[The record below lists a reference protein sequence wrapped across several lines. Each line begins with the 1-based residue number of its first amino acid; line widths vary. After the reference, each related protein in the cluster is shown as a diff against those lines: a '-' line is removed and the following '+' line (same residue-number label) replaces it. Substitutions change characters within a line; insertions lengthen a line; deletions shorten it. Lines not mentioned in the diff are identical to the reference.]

1 MRFFYLLLLSLPFL
15 IFNSCSKDDDIEDQ
29 IEIPT
34 TDTIKPINLWE
45 YKIDLPLDGQSRSDS
60 LFRLVMVDD
69 VILVMNNGNGSLHG
83 LSTNGD
89 LLWKN
94 SNFGKNGLFDIFKAG
109 DNYIVYNNHI
119 ETPGDYQTLNIQS
132 GETFHK
138 KIIDEIEGINFLWK
152 YNISHH
158 DKYMLLQG
166 LVFDMEKNIHEFHI
180 IDMANN
186 QLVKK
191 LEIQLDGTHKG
202 KWGKIVV
209 DDKNHKMYGW
219 YNHEIEKFSYFGL
232 IEIDMESYEYSHFQ
246 IERSEFELDLK
257 YHPLILF
264 DTTVYIPFGTEPYPL
279 ISHDIK
285 NRKFNWWT
293 FGSIS
298 DPFIKFVFE
307 QPHILSFQSNHT
319 VSNYEWVQTKMSAVS
334 PETGRNKWNI
344 NNVIKIFDP
353 VSVYRPDNLG
363 ILLQHSSSSVN
374 IIIIDLKT
382 GHKRGI
388 IHANEVSGTESFLSS
403 PLIDERNNRL
413 YIIDDDL
420 TLHAIEWPY

>member
-15 IFNSCSKDDDIEDQ
+15 IFNSCSKDDNIEDQ

-34 TDTIKPINLWE
+34 TDTIKPVNLWE
-45 YKIDLPLDGQSRSDS
+45 YKINLPLDGQSRSDS

-69 VILVMNNGNGSLHG
+69 EILVMNNGNGSLHG

-109 DNYIVYNNHI
+109 DNYIVYNNQI

-138 KIIDEIEGINFLWK
+138 KITDEIEGINFLWK

-166 LVFDMEKNIHEFHI
+166 LVFDMEENIHEFHI

-191 LEIQLDGTHKG
+191 LEIQIDGTHKG

-209 DDKNHKMYGW
+209 DEKNNKMYGW
-219 YNHEIEKFSYFGL
+219 YNHEIEKFSHIGL

-279 ISHDIK
+279 ISYDIK
-285 NRKFNWWT
+285 NRKSNWRT

-307 QPHILSFQSNHT
+307 QPHILSFQSDHIL
-319 VSNYEWVQTKMSAVS
+319 SDYEWIQT
-334 PETGRNKWNI
+334 
-344 NNVIKIFDP
+344 
-353 VSVYRPDNLG
+353 NLN
-363 ILLQHSSSSVN
+363 S
-374 IIIIDLKT
+374 
-382 GHKRGI
+382 
-388 IHANEVSGTESFLSS
+388 
-403 PLIDERNNRL
+403 
-413 YIIDDDL
+413 
-420 TLHAIEWPY
+420 